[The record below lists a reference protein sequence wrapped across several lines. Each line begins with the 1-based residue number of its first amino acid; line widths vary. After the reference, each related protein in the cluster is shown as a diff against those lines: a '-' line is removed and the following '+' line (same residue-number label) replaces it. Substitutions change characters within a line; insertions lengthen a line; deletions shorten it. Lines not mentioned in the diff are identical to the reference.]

1 MFGSGGNKKK
11 QNKIK
16 PPETAKVRKNFQA
29 GEREKKNTTGKWIFF
44 SSAVANKRQQPTFC
58 YPKGD

>member
-29 GEREKKNTTGKWIFF
+29 GEREKKKNTTGK
-44 SSAVANKRQQPTFC
+44 
-58 YPKGD
+58 